1 MGRETSAGVILRRY
15 TSRCEYLL
23 LDYGTH
29 WDFPKGH
36 IESGEEPQTTA
47 KRELEE
53 ETGIHDAQFIPGFTH
68 SMRYFYRKAGEGM
81 TKVVIYFLAET
92 SSGQITLSHE
102 HSGYAWLP
110 YEDAMKRLTFQNA
123 RDLLAKAVAFPS
135 AIRTGN
141 E

>member
-1 MGRETSAGVILRRY
+1 MRQETSAGVILRRY
-15 TSRCEYLL
+15 TSRWEYLL

-36 IESGEEPQTTA
+36 IEAGEEPQTTA
-47 KRELEE
+47 RRELEE
-53 ETGIHDAQFIPGFTH
+53 ETGINDAQFIPGFTH
-68 SMRYFYRKAGEGM
+68 SMRYFYRKAGEGT

-92 SSGQITLSHE
+92 SRGQVTLSHE

-123 RDLLAKAVAFPS
+123 RDLLAKAAAFPP
-135 AIRTGN
+135 AVRTDN

>member
-1 MGRETSAGVILRRY
+1 MGRETSAGVILRRHL
-15 TSRCEYLL
+15 SRWEYLL

-36 IESGEEPQTTA
+36 IEPGEDPQTTA
-47 KRELEE
+47 RRELEE
-53 ETGIHDAQFIPGFTH
+53 ETGIQDAQFISGFTH

-92 SSGQITLSHE
+92 ATGQVTLSHE

-110 YEDAMKRLTFQNA
+110 YEEAMRRLTFRNA
-123 RDLLAKAVAFPS
+123 RDLLAKAVAFPP
-135 AIRTGN
+135 AIRTGS

>member
-92 SSGQITLSHE
+92 SSGQVTLSHE

>member
-1 MGRETSAGVILRRY
+1 MGQETSAGVILRRH
-15 TSRCEYLL
+15 TSRWEYLL

-36 IESGEEPQTTA
+36 IEPGEEPQATA
-47 KRELEE
+47 RRELEE
-53 ETGIHDAQFIPGFTH
+53 ETGITDARLIPGFTH
-68 SMRYFYRKAGEGM
+68 SMRYFYRKAGEGI

-92 SSGQITLSHE
+92 SSGQVTLSHE

-110 YEDAMKRLTFQNA
+110 YEDAIKRLTFQNA
-123 RDLLAKAVAFPS
+123 RDLLAKAAAIPS
-135 AIRTGN
+135 AIAPGT

>member
-53 ETGIHDAQFIPGFTH
+53 ETGIYDAQFIPGFTH

-92 SSGQITLSHE
+92 SSGQVTLSHE

-135 AIRTGN
+135 AIGTGN
-141 E
+141 Q